1 MIIPPEK
8 KIRLTKEGDIL
19 VMPRD
24 RKDEYTLP
32 LAPDAIGWHE
42 KDDGYIGL
50 EQGTDTTHE
59 LVCWGCRRLRI
70 PIPNTITTYRELRAF
85 FEKTLE
91 APP

>member
-1 MIIPPEK
+1 MVIPPDK

-19 VMPRD
+19 VMPKD
-24 RKDEYTLP
+24 KKDEDTLP

-50 EQGTDTTHE
+50 EQRLDTTHE
-59 LVCWGCRRLRI
+59 LVCWVCRRLHI
-70 PIPNTITTYRELRAF
+70 PIPDAITTYRELRAF
-85 FEKTLE
+85 LERTLK